1 MQDVGGHGGLNLVDG
16 RPGMGARRGGLGAR
30 DGDRRVGS
38 CAPEGS
44 SALPFIGNG
53 EGKGRL
59 SMAQQGE
66 GHPVQLGKGAHWWPA
81 GHGVMASSGA
91 CGGAWRLLE
100 VPGRTGFGRNRGRA
114 GWFGRGNDAW
124 PARWPAPAYRRHP

>member
-16 RPGMGARRGGLGAR
+16 RPGMGARRGGLGAHN
-30 DGDRRVGS
+30 GDRRVGS
-38 CAPEGS
+38 CAREES

-81 GHGVMASSGA
+81 GHGVVASSGA
-91 CGGAWRLLE
+91 CGACSRCQGGLF
-100 VPGRTGFGRNRGRA
+100 VRNRGQAR
-114 GWFGRGNDAW
+114 WFGRGRDAW
-124 PARWPAPAYRRHP
+124 PARWPAPAYGRHP